1 MQYIKSLKML
11 SHSALFFLTI
21 FLYSTPSAALSYS
34 MISTKDRIDDPKD
47 SAPKNYVRTRPVGCT
62 LMTESP
68 IIRTDADANTRPAD
82 QGSWAGISIHQDQWS
97 QESKWMGFWARRE
110 CNRNL
115 PSLIIHWYPDAPT
128 DQIFDIRRLKQYL
141 PKLTEGDFRYMSWG
155 EMLVVPQ
162 AIQDNV
168 APGSIA
174 IRERKPSRVLGSE
187 DQAWYGV
194 FEDVVMIRTNPYDEM
209 ENDLSG
215 FSARGAGRQGK
226 QLHLTFRNEQFTRA
240 RDGPGGEDYPIPED
254 QLQDQDVE
262 EIPQEEQVQDMEFE
276 QIRPGGQIQNG
287 EQIQQEEEQILI
299 PEAQIPVSRQ
309 PSGGIINSPVPVQRG
324 ESDVS
329 SEQESS
335 LGGFPEATVLL
346 RLGAESPPSTNQE
359 EIGVANTQIVTENI
373 PANFQQG
380 NMEEEL
386 PANAQNPVAQAQSS
400 LGAGEITSAMNQ
412 LQVQLQN
419 AMGNLGAPDSLN
431 VDVVLNNLGTDADSI
446 AQSIRIL
453 GPEIALTSILNR
465 ISTQRLHSEM
475 SLLTPVQTMEL
486 AGHQMSTWGPFALA
500 NALGEL
506 RIRRE
511 IRSGLLTPA
520 EADEIRARVN
530 SVTNTELELAAKVV
544 RDVGA
549 RARSTQNQALNQVLN
564 QAQNPARVQPGPE
577 LIAEGTPSNNDIV
590 ENIPP
595 INSLNSFAELPGT
608 GNQELLQNGRLPG
621 GNIEFEEP
629 VVPAQ
634 SGQSILPAAPQGS
647 IQGQGTQ
654 VEASATNPQVQ
665 SQVQSQSQEFEDIED
680 DEAWKTIVVHGPIEE
695 EEDDTIRTLN
705 RGAVINNMLNRVD
718 ELQRSH
724 RNPRDSASESEVAP
738 VASSESENDS
748 ASESSSY
755 VPKGW
760 EVESSSSQDDGIEEE
775 DQDSEESPQT
785 QEDLSEEQFI
795 VSDDDFIATEEDS
808 SEEGDYT
815 PSESSPEERND
826 SPVQLRRGRSRGRP
840 RI

>member
-1 MQYIKSLKML
+1 MQYSKSLKML
-11 SHSALFFLTI
+11 SHSALLFLTI
-21 FLYSTPSAALSYS
+21 FLYSTPSTALSYS
-34 MISTKDRIDDPKD
+34 MISTKDKIDDPKGRT
-47 SAPKNYVRTRPVGCT
+47 PKTYVQTRPVGCT
-62 LMTESP
+62 SMTESP

-128 DQIFDIRRLKQYL
+128 DQIFDIRRLKEYL
-141 PKLTEGDFRYMSWG
+141 PRLTEGDYRYMSWG
-155 EMLVVPQ
+155 EMSVVPQ
-162 AIQDNV
+162 AIQDNL

-174 IRERKPSRVLGSE
+174 IREKKPSRVLGSE

-194 FEDVVMIRTNPYDEM
+194 FEDVVMITTNPYDEM

-215 FSARGAGRQGK
+215 FSARGAGRKGK

-240 RDGPGGEDYPIPED
+240 KDGPGGEDYPIPED
-254 QLQDQDVE
+254 QLQDQNVE
-262 EIPQEEQVQDMEFE
+262 EIPQEEQIQNMEFE
-276 QIRPGGQIQNG
+276 QIQPEGQIQNG
-287 EQIQQEEEQILI
+287 GQIQQEEEQI
-299 PEAQIPVSRQ
+299 PMSEAQVPVSRQ
-309 PSGGIINSPVPVQRG
+309 QSGGIINSPVPIQRG
-324 ESDVS
+324 ESSAS
-329 SEQESS
+329 SERQSS

-346 RLGAESPPSTNQE
+346 RLGAESPPSANQE
-359 EIGVANTQIVTENI
+359 EIGVTNTQIAIENI

-386 PANAQNPVAQAQSS
+386 PPNAQNPEPQAQFSP
-400 LGAGEITSAMNQ
+400 GVGEITSAVNQ

-419 AMGNLGAPDSLN
+419 AMSNLGAPDSLN
-431 VDVVLNNLGTDADSI
+431 VDAVLNNLGTNADSI

-453 GPEIALTSILNR
+453 GPESALTSVLNR
-465 ISTQRLHSEM
+465 ISAQRLHSEM

-486 AGHQMSTWGPFALA
+486 AGHQMSNWGPFALA

-520 EADEIRARVN
+520 EADEIKARADVV
-530 SVTNTELELAAKVV
+530 SNTELELAAKVI
-544 RDVGA
+544 REVGG
-549 RARSTQNQALNQVLN
+549 RARSTQNQAPNQVLN
-564 QAQNPARVQPGPE
+564 QAQNSARVQLGPE
-577 LIAEGTPSNNDIV
+577 LLTEGTPSNNDLL

-595 INSLNSFAELPGT
+595 INSLNSFAELSGP
-608 GNQELLQNGRLPG
+608 GNQDLLQNGRLPG

-634 SGQSILPAAPQGS
+634 LEQSILPAAPVQGS

-654 VEASATNPQVQ
+654 VEAPATNPLVQSLVQ
-665 SQVQSQSQEFEDIED
+665 SQAQEFDDTED

-695 EEDDTIRTLN
+695 EDDTIRTLN
-705 RGAVINNMLNRVD
+705 RGAVISNMLNRVD
-718 ELQRSH
+718 ELQRRH
-724 RNPRDSASESEVAP
+724 RNPRDSYSASESEAAP
-738 VASSESENDS
+738 IASSESQSDL

-760 EVESSSSQDDGIEEE
+760 EVESSSSGIEEG
-775 DQDSEESPQT
+775 ESSPT

-795 VSDDDFIATEEDS
+795 ASDDGFIATEEDS

-815 PSESSPEERND
+815 PSASSPEERND
-826 SPVQLRRGRSRGRP
+826 SPVRLRRGRSRGRP
-840 RI
+840 RT

>member
-1 MQYIKSLKML
+1 MYSKSLKML
-11 SHSALFFLTI
+11 THSALLFAI
-21 FLYSTPSAALSYS
+21 FLYSTPSTALSYS
-34 MISTKDRIDDPKD
+34 MISTKDKIDDPKD
-47 SAPKNYVRTRPVGCT
+47 RIPKTYAQTRPVGCT

-128 DQIFDIRRLKQYL
+128 DQIFDIRRLKEYL
-141 PKLTEGDFRYMSWG
+141 PRLTEGDFRYMSWG

-174 IRERKPSRVLGSE
+174 IREKKPSRVLGSE

-194 FEDVVMIRTNPYDEM
+194 FEDVVMIVTNPYDEM

-215 FSARGAGRQGK
+215 FSARGAGRKGK

-240 RDGPGGEDYPIPED
+240 KDGPGGKDYPIPED
-254 QLQDQDVE
+254 QLQDQNVA
-262 EIPQEEQVQDMEFE
+262 EIPQEEQIQDMEFE
-276 QIRPGGQIQNG
+276 QIQPGGQIQNG
-287 EQIQQEEEQILI
+287 GQIQQEE
-299 PEAQIPVSRQ
+299 QIPVSRQ
-309 PSGGIINSPVPVQRG
+309 PSGGIINSPVPIQRG
-324 ESDVS
+324 ESSAS
-329 SEQESS
+329 SERQSS

-346 RLGAESPPSTNQE
+346 RLGAESPPSANQE
-359 EIGVANTQIVTENI
+359 EIGVTNTQIVTENI

-386 PANAQNPVAQAQSS
+386 PTNAQNPEAQAPSS
-400 LGAGEITSAMNQ
+400 LGAGEITSAVNQ
-412 LQVQLQN
+412 LQVQLQD
-419 AMGNLGAPDSLN
+419 AMSNLGALNSLN
-431 VDVVLNNLGTDADSI
+431 VDAVLNNLGTNADSI

-453 GPEIALTSILNR
+453 GPEIALTSVLNR
-465 ISTQRLHSEM
+465 ISAQRLHSEM

-486 AGHQMSTWGPFALA
+486 AGHQMSNWGPFALA

-506 RIRRE
+506 RVRRE

-520 EADEIRARVN
+520 EADEIKARVN
-530 SVTNTELELAAKVV
+530 GASNTELELAAKIV

-549 RARSTQNQALNQVLN
+549 RTRSTQNQAPNQVLN
-564 QAQNPARVQPGPE
+564 QALNPARVQPGPE
-577 LIAEGTPSNNDIV
+577 LLTEGTPSNKDLL

-595 INSLNSFAELPGT
+595 INSLNSFAELSGI
-608 GNQELLQNGRLPG
+608 GNQDLLQNGRLPG
-621 GNIEFEEP
+621 GNIELEEP

-634 SGQSILPAAPQGS
+634 PEQSILTAAPLGS

-654 VEASATNPQVQ
+654 VEAPATNPQVQ
-665 SQVQSQSQEFEDIED
+665 SQVQSQVQPQVQEFDDTED

-695 EEDDTIRTLN
+695 ADDTIRTLN

-724 RNPRDSASESEVAP
+724 RNPRDSYSASESEVAP
-738 VASSESENDS
+738 VASSESQSDL

-775 DQDSEESPQT
+775 ESSPIQ
-785 QEDLSEEQFI
+785 QDLSEEQFI
-795 VSDDDFIATEEDS
+795 ASDDDFIATEEDS
-808 SEEGDYT
+808 SEEGDYS
-815 PSESSPEERND
+815 PSVSSPEERNN
-826 SPVQLRRGRSRGRP
+826 SPVP
-840 RI
+840 RHL

>member
-1 MQYIKSLKML
+1 MQYRKSLKML
-11 SHSALFFLTI
+11 SHSALLFLAI
-21 FLYSTPSAALSYS
+21 FLYSHPSTALSYS
-34 MISTKDRIDDPKD
+34 MISTKDKIDDPKD
-47 SAPKNYVRTRPVGCT
+47 RTPKTYVQTRPVGCT

-82 QGSWAGISIHQDQWS
+82 QGSWAGISIHQDEWS

-128 DQIFDIRRLKQYL
+128 DQIFDIRRLKEYL
-141 PKLTEGDFRYMSWG
+141 PRLTEGDYRYMSWG

-162 AIQDNV
+162 AIQENL

-174 IRERKPSRVLGSE
+174 IREKKPSRVLGSE

-194 FEDVVMIRTNPYDEM
+194 FEDVVMITTNPYDEM

-215 FSARGAGRQGK
+215 FSARGAGRKGK

-240 RDGPGGEDYPIPED
+240 KDGPGGEDYPIPED
-254 QLQDQDVE
+254 QLQDQNVE
-262 EIPQEEQVQDMEFE
+262 EIPQEEQIQDMEFE
-276 QIRPGGQIQNG
+276 QIQPGGQIQNG
-287 EQIQQEEEQILI
+287 GQIQQEEEQIPI
-299 PEAQIPVSRQ
+299 SEAQIPVSRQ
-309 PSGGIINSPVPVQRG
+309 PSGGIINSPVPIQRG
-324 ESDVS
+324 ESSAS
-329 SEQESS
+329 SERQSS

-346 RLGAESPPSTNQE
+346 RLGAESPPSANQE
-359 EIGVANTQIVTENI
+359 EIDVTNTQIITENI

-386 PANAQNPVAQAQSS
+386 PPNAQNPEAQAQS
-400 LGAGEITSAMNQ
+400 GPGVGEITSAVNQ

-419 AMGNLGAPDSLN
+419 AMSNLGAPDSLN
-431 VDVVLNNLGTDADSI
+431 VDAVLNNLGTNADSI

-453 GPEIALTSILNR
+453 GPESALTSVLNR
-465 ISTQRLHSEM
+465 ISAQRLHSEM

-486 AGHQMSTWGPFALA
+486 AGHQMSNWGPFALA

-520 EADEIRARVN
+520 EADEIKARVN
-530 SVTNTELELAAKVV
+530 GVNNTELELAAKIV
-544 RDVGA
+544 REVGA
-549 RARSTQNQALNQVLN
+549 RARSTQNQAPNQVLN
-564 QAQNPARVQPGPE
+564 QAQNSARVQSGPE
-577 LIAEGTPSNNDIV
+577 LLTEGTPSNNDLL

-595 INSLNSFAELPGT
+595 INSLNSFAELSGP
-608 GNQELLQNGRLPG
+608 GNQDLLQNGRLPG

-634 SGQSILPAAPQGS
+634 LEQSILPAALVQGS

-654 VEASATNPQVQ
+654 VEAPATNPQVQ
-665 SQVQSQSQEFEDIED
+665 SQAQEFDDTED

-695 EEDDTIRTLN
+695 EDDTIRTLN
-705 RGAVINNMLNRVD
+705 RGAVISNMLNRVD

-724 RNPRDSASESEVAP
+724 RNPRDSYSASESEAAP
-738 VASSESENDS
+738 VASSESQSDL

-760 EVESSSSQDDGIEEE
+760 EVESSSSGIEEE
-775 DQDSEESPQT
+775 ESSPT

-795 VSDDDFIATEEDS
+795 ASDDDFIATEEDS

-815 PSESSPEERND
+815 PSASSPEERND
-826 SPVQLRRGRSRGRP
+826 SPVQLRRGHL
-840 RI
+840 

>member
-47 SAPKNYVRTRPVGCT
+47 SAPKTYVRTRPVGCT

-162 AIQDNV
+162 AIQDNI

-174 IRERKPSRVLGSE
+174 IREKKPSRVLGSE
-187 DQAWYGV
+187 DHAWYGV

-254 QLQDQDVE
+254 QLQDQNVE
-262 EIPQEEQVQDMEFE
+262 EIPQEEQIPDMEFE
-276 QIRPGGQIQNG
+276 QIQPGGQIQNG

-309 PSGGIINSPVPVQRG
+309 PSRGIINSPVPVQRG

-400 LGAGEITSAMNQ
+400 LGAGETTSAVNQ

-419 AMGNLGAPDSLN
+419 AMGNLGAPNSLN
-431 VDVVLNNLGTDADSI
+431 VDAVLSNLGTDADSI

-465 ISTQRLHSEM
+465 ISAQRLHSEM

-486 AGHQMSTWGPFALA
+486 AGHQMSNWGPFALA

-520 EADEIRARVN
+520 EGDEIRARVN
-530 SVTNTELELAAKVV
+530 GATNTELELAAKVV

-549 RARSTQNQALNQVLN
+549 RARSTQNQAPNQVLN
-564 QAQNPARVQPGPE
+564 QAQNPARIQPGPE

-590 ENIPP
+590 ENVPP
-595 INSLNSFAELPGT
+595 INSLNSFAELSGA

-654 VEASATNPQVQ
+654 VEAPATNPQVQ
-665 SQVQSQSQEFEDIED
+665 SQAQSQSQEFEDTED

-695 EEDDTIRTLN
+695 EDDTIRKLN

-760 EVESSSSQDDGIEEE
+760 EVESSSSQDGGIEEE
-775 DQDSEESPQT
+775 EEEEESPQT
-785 QEDLSEEQFI
+785 QEDLSDEQFI
-795 VSDDDFIATEEDS
+795 ASDDNFIATEEDS

-815 PSESSPEERND
+815 PSASSPEERND

>member
-1 MQYIKSLKML
+1 MQYSKSLKML
-11 SHSALFFLTI
+11 SHSALLFLTI
-21 FLYSTPSAALSYS
+21 FLYSTPSTALSYS
-34 MISTKDRIDDPKD
+34 MISTKDKIDDPKGRT
-47 SAPKNYVRTRPVGCT
+47 PKTYVQTRPVGCT

-128 DQIFDIRRLKQYL
+128 DQIFDIRRLKEYL
-141 PKLTEGDFRYMSWG
+141 PRLTEGDYRYMSWG
-155 EMLVVPQ
+155 EMSVVPQ
-162 AIQDNV
+162 AIQDNL

-174 IRERKPSRVLGSE
+174 IREKKPSRVLGSE

-194 FEDVVMIRTNPYDEM
+194 FEDVVMITTNPYDEM

-215 FSARGAGRQGK
+215 FSARGAGRKGK

-240 RDGPGGEDYPIPED
+240 KDGPGGEDYPIPED
-254 QLQDQDVE
+254 QLQDQNVE
-262 EIPQEEQVQDMEFE
+262 EIPQEEQIQNMEFE
-276 QIRPGGQIQNG
+276 QIQPEGQIQNG
-287 EQIQQEEEQILI
+287 GQIQQEEEQI
-299 PEAQIPVSRQ
+299 PMSEAQVPVSRQ
-309 PSGGIINSPVPVQRG
+309 QSGGIINSPVPIQRG
-324 ESDVS
+324 ESSAS
-329 SEQESS
+329 SERQSS

-346 RLGAESPPSTNQE
+346 RLGAESPPSANQE
-359 EIGVANTQIVTENI
+359 EIGVTNTQIAIENI

-386 PANAQNPVAQAQSS
+386 PPNAQNPEPQAQFSP
-400 LGAGEITSAMNQ
+400 GVGEITSAVNQ

-419 AMGNLGAPDSLN
+419 AMSNLGAPDSLN
-431 VDVVLNNLGTDADSI
+431 VDAVLNNLGTNADSI

-453 GPEIALTSILNR
+453 GPESALTSVLNR
-465 ISTQRLHSEM
+465 ISAQRLHSEM

-486 AGHQMSTWGPFALA
+486 AGHQMSNWGPFALA

-520 EADEIRARVN
+520 EADEIKARADVV
-530 SVTNTELELAAKVV
+530 SNTELELAAKVI
-544 RDVGA
+544 REVGG
-549 RARSTQNQALNQVLN
+549 RARSTQNQAPNQVLN
-564 QAQNPARVQPGPE
+564 QAQNSARVQLGPE
-577 LIAEGTPSNNDIV
+577 LLTEGTPSNNDLL

-595 INSLNSFAELPGT
+595 INSLNSFAELSGP
-608 GNQELLQNGRLPG
+608 GNQDLLQNGRLPG

-634 SGQSILPAAPQGS
+634 LEQSILPAAPVQGS

-654 VEASATNPQVQ
+654 VEAPATNPLVQSLVQ
-665 SQVQSQSQEFEDIED
+665 SQAQEFDDTED

-695 EEDDTIRTLN
+695 EDDTTRTLN
-705 RGAVINNMLNRVD
+705 RGAVISNMLNRVD
-718 ELQRSH
+718 ELQRRH
-724 RNPRDSASESEVAP
+724 RNPRDSYSASESEAAP
-738 VASSESENDS
+738 IASSESQSDL

-760 EVESSSSQDDGIEEE
+760 EVESSSSGIEEG
-775 DQDSEESPQT
+775 ESSPT

-795 VSDDDFIATEEDS
+795 ASDDGFIATEEDS

-815 PSESSPEERND
+815 PSASSPEERND
-826 SPVQLRRGRSRGRP
+826 SPVRLRRGRSRGRP
-840 RI
+840 RT